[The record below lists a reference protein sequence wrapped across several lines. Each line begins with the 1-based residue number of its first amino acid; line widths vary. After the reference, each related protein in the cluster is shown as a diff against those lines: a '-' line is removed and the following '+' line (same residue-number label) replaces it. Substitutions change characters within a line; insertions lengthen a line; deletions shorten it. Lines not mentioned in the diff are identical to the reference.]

1 MMIVIEQDYRHRRF
15 LIWLKSHLVL
25 MKSDAKLY
33 SGAVMVK

>member
-1 MMIVIEQDYRHRRF
+1 MIVIEQVLPSSAF